1 MGDVTPLVTVAVTTR
16 DRTELLQRAIA
27 SALAQTIRDVE
38 IIVVDDG
45 SAVPPTIQ
53 GDARVR
59 CIRLSERRGVCAA
72 RNVAIDAATGRWITF
87 LDDDDQLLPDMLEV
101 SLRAADRSHLAAP
114 VAVLTAVEVLDL
126 AGGWLEVRR
135 PPTLSRGRDYFLED
149 SGDDV
154 SFQTQN
160 SLVVPVS
167 VVREIGGWDE
177 RLRAM
182 EHDDFFLR
190 LNAAASIEGMASV
203 GYRLTA
209 HRGPRL
215 SRDLAARADAMARIV
230 ATHRPV
236 FRRHARKYAQYLG
249 TMAIT
254 QLRAGRWRPAIAAAS
269 RSLMLDVRRPK
280 AWRQWAVS
288 LGGPGAWRAIDR
300 IRRPRLLPEAVP
312 GPASHRKETP
322 AP

>member
-1 MGDVTPLVTVAVTTR
+1 
-16 DRTELLQRAIA
+16 
-27 SALAQTIRDVE
+27 
-38 IIVVDDG
+38 
-45 SAVPPTIQ
+45 
-53 GDARVR
+53 
-59 CIRLSERRGVCAA
+59 
-72 RNVAIDAATGRWITF
+72 VAIEAATGRWITF
-87 LDDDDQLLPDMLEV
+87 LDDDDQLLPGMLEM

-114 VAVLTAVEVLDL
+114 VAVLTAVEVVNL
-126 AGGWLEVRR
+126 AGGCLEVRR
-135 PPTLSRGRDYFLED
+135 PPTLPRGQDYFLEG
-149 SGDDV
+149 SAGEV

-160 SLVVPVS
+160 SLVAPVS

-177 RLRAM
+177 RLHAM

-190 LNAAASIEGMASV
+190 LNAAASIEGLSGV

-209 HRGPRL
+209 HPGPRL
-215 SRDLAARADAMARIV
+215 SRDLAARADAMARII

-236 FRRHARKYAQYLG
+236 FRRHARTYAEYLG

-288 LGGPGAWRAIDR
+288 IGGPGAWRAIDR
-300 IRRPRLLPEAVP
+300 MRKPRRPPQVVP
-312 GPASHRKETP
+312 SSASHREEMP